1 MKEERRTTTQGAA
14 DADEAKRKRREYL
27 REYMKWYRREH
38 PEIVAAAQMRYNER
52 KLKKLTEQTQNGGA
66 NNDD

>member
-1 MKEERRTTTQGAA
+1 MEMENEKATQGAV
-14 DADEAKRKRREYL
+14 DVDEAKRKRREYL

-52 KLKKLTEQTQNGGA
+52 KLKKLTEQTGGA